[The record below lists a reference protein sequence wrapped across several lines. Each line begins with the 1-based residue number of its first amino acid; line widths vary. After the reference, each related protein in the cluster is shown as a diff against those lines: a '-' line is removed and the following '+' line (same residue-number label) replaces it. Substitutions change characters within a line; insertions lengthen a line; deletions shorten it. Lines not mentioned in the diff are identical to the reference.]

1 MVGGQPV
8 RGQQSGEHWFSMRGL
23 TLFLSLMVACSV
35 AAEIPSVSAG
45 RQQKEENVFVGHGR
59 IARRNVPDTS
69 NADSGKPESRPSGGA
84 RNDPY
89 AGTTAEAPLGHTI
102 GEIEELEQDCLGA
115 VNHLRVARGLAS
127 MEADRDLLL
136 VARAYSRQMAEE
148 GFFSHIDPEGRDV
161 RKRLQKARIS
171 WLMVGENLSYSNGY
185 VNPVATSLR
194 GWMDSPG
201 HRRNILEGRYN
212 DSAIGVWIAD
222 DGTVYF
228 TEIFLRK

>member
-1 MVGGQPV
+1 
-8 RGQQSGEHWFSMRGL
+8 MRASVVILLLLIAIALAAGL
-23 TLFLSLMVACSV
+23 PAASV
-35 AAEIPSVSAG
+35 G
-45 RQQKEENVFVGHGR
+45 RQQRDENVFVGHGK
-59 IARRNVPDTS
+59 IARRRVPDST
-69 NADSGKPESRPSGGA
+69 KPESGKLEGGGGETSDA
-84 RNDPY
+84 AQPV
-89 AGTTAEAPLGHTI
+89 EAPLGHTI
-102 GEIEELEQDCLGA
+102 EEIEELEQDCLRE
-115 VNHLRVARGLAS
+115 VNHQRVARGLAV
-127 MEADRDLLL
+127 MEIDRSVLV

-148 GFFSHIDPEGRDV
+148 GFFSHVDPEGVDV
-161 RKRLQKARIS
+161 RQRLEKARIK

-212 DSAIGVWIAD
+212 ASGIGVWIAA